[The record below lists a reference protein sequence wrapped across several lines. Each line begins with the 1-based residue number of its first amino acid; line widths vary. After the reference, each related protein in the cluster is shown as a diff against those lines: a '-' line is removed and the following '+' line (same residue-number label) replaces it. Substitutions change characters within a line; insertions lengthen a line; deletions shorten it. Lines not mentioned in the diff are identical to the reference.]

1 VLVFEQEDQTGGLR
15 VEGRG
20 DVFDELGDDFF
31 DAVVGDRGGFV
42 EGVDAAA
49 VGDGVEE
56 VQVGGHGC
64 GGLVLVVVG
73 AGGCQGSEG
82 SRCDCQ

>member
-1 VLVFEQEDQTGGLR
+1 VLVLQQQDEAGGLG

-20 DVFDELGDDFF
+20 DVFDELGDDCF
-31 DAVVGDRGGFV
+31 DAVVGDGGGLG

-56 VQVGGHGC
+56 GEVGGHGC
-64 GGLVLVVVG
+64 GGLFGVVVG
-73 AGGCQGSEG
+73 GAGCQGSEG
-82 SRCDCQ
+82 GE

>member
-1 VLVFEQEDQTGGLR
+1 LR

-20 DVFDELGDDFF
+20 DVFDELGDDGF
-31 DAVVGDRGGFV
+31 DAVVGDGGGFV

-56 VQVGGHGC
+56 VEGGGHGC
-64 GGLVLVVVG
+64 GGGGIVVVVG
-73 AGGCQGSEG
+73 GVVAG
-82 SRCDCQ
+82 